1 MYNGNDMEINK
12 AYWSTEKD
20 HIRLSM
26 PINKVDK
33 ERRIVTGFAT
43 LDNLDRQGD
52 VVPKEASV
60 RAFENFRGNIREMHQ
75 PIAVGKVVSFKED
88 SYFDPESKKFYNGI
102 VVSAYVSKGAQDTWE
117 KVLDGTLTGF
127 SIGGEI
133 HDSEKVYDEDLG
145 KSYQVIKDYSLSEL
159 SLVDNPANQF
169 ANVFSIEKG
178 VISGYLSKTSTENVY
193 WCRKCDIV
201 KMSEDSSCSC
211 PQCDK
216 SMMNIGFVESN
227 DTEKASVVKSLV
239 VDIRNTEIQKGIIEN
254 TFVKF
259 NGGYGKVIQ
268 VIVKGG
274 ARLSTEEIIHNATT
288 SDPITI
294 LKVYSQK
301 DGTIVPTNR
310 RVIKNISSLEKVNA
324 ISKSEVKEVSKM
336 DSDIVIVDE
345 IEKGNFY
352 DSENDTQV
360 NPEGT
365 SLAVNH
371 SDATV
376 SETVKAVEIDI
387 EDDDDDAE
395 DDSNTEK
402 SMANCKEC
410 GMSCS
415 TDSMNDSMCDKCYG
429 MKVDKGMATD
439 EEETPEEAASETDA
453 DEKAEAKKGVDTEI
467 GVDDEDTPVAN
478 MPGYTEG
485 FDNELDQTKKA
496 DEAFN
501 MIKEINQSL
510 TIALSNLAETVKAL
524 DAKIEG
530 VNKSVAGISNE
541 VNAVKDSF
549 GKRVDAVEKD
559 TAFRKS
565 ADLGEILQEQPV
577 IMEKSMWGGR
587 FLTNADL

>member
-1 MYNGNDMEINK
+1 MEINK
-12 AYWSTEKD
+12 AHWSTEKD

-52 VVPKEASV
+52 VVPKEASLK
-60 RAFENFRGNIREMHQ
+60 AFESFRGNIREMHQ
-75 PIAVGKVVSFKED
+75 PVAVGKVVSFKED
-88 SYFDPESKKFYNGI
+88 TYFDPQEKKFYNGI

-133 HDSEKVYDEDLG
+133 HDAEKVYDENLD
-145 KSYQVIKDYSLSEL
+145 KTYQVIKEYSLSEL

-178 VISGYLSKTSTENVY
+178 VATGYLSKTSTENVY

-201 KMSEDSSCSC
+201 KMSEENACSC

-216 SMMNIGFVESN
+216 AMASIGFVESN
-227 DTEKASVVKSLV
+227 DAEKASVIKSM
-239 VDIRNTEIQKGIIEN
+239 ISEIKKDEVQKGIVEN

-259 NGGYGKVIQ
+259 DGEYGKVSQ
-268 VIVKGG
+268 VILKGG
-274 ARLSTEEIIHNATT
+274 ARLSTEEIVHNAKTD
-288 SDPITI
+288 DPITI
-294 LKVYSQK
+294 IKVYSQK

-336 DSDIVIVDE
+336 DSDIVVVDE
-345 IEKGNFY
+345 IEKGMES
-352 DSENDTQV
+352 DIAGDAQI
-360 NPEGT
+360 NPEPTALPVEEVEVEG
-365 SLAVNH
+365 AE
-371 SDATV
+371 
-376 SETVKAVEIDI
+376 ETAKADMPEVEKAVEIEVS
-387 EDDDDDAE
+387 EDDE
-395 DDSNTEK
+395 SE
-402 SMANCKEC
+402 E
-410 GMSCS
+410 
-415 TDSMNDSMCDKCYG
+415 
-429 MKVDKGMATD
+429 D
-439 EEETPEEAASETDA
+439 EEEETMKAEEPEITKADNSEEVTKSISEISET
-453 DEKAEAKKGVDTEI
+453 
-467 GVDDEDTPVAN
+467 
-478 MPGYTEG
+478 
-485 FDNELDQTKKA
+485 
-496 DEAFN
+496 
-501 MIKEINQSL
+501 L
-510 TIALSNLAETVKAL
+510 TSALTTLAETVKAL

-530 VNKSVAGISNE
+530 INKSVAGLSDE
-541 VNAVKDSF
+541 VNVVKDSF

-565 ADLGEILQEQPV
+565 ADLGEILQEEPV
-577 IMEKSMWGGR
+577 QIMEKSMWGGR